1 MLLSLIASVF
11 VSTAQA
17 DEGMW
22 LPDQVQARGDSLVE
36 MGMTLAPSDLLGDKG
51 LLRAMASLGHCSA
64 AFVGKDGLLAT
75 NAHCTRS
82 YLQHA
87 SQTVDK
93 DLVQAGFYAAT
104 REEELSAG
112 PAARVFLL
120 EGMSDVT
127 DRVLKGTGKRRV
139 KDGNRFQMVDRA
151 RKEIGR
157 DTAVISPFCVP
168 M

>member
-1 MLLSLIASVF
+1 MLLSLTASLFLSPVH
-11 VSTAQA
+11 A

-22 LPDQVQARGDSLVE
+22 LPDQVQTRADSLAE

-51 LLRAMASLGHCSA
+51 LLKAMASLGHCSA
-64 AFVGKDGLLAT
+64 AFVGKEGLLAT

-93 DLVQAGFYAAT
+93 DLVQEGFYAPNRAA
-104 REEELSAG
+104 ELSAG
-112 PAARVFLL
+112 PSARVYLL

-127 DRVLKGTGKRRV
+127 
-139 KDGNRFQMVDRA
+139 
-151 RKEIGR
+151 
-157 DTAVISPFCVP
+157 
-168 M
+168 